1 MLRTTTTSS
10 EKIYVCTKD
19 LTYTY
24 IFWYEK
30 KYATR
35 RREGSNISKM
45 GDVINGWSLM
55 LDLSDDSNS
64 FFFRFRF
71 LLQNFNFYQL
81 LKLFYFMLDM
91 NQN

>member
-1 MLRTTTTSS
+1 MKKNML
-10 EKIYVCTKD
+10 
-19 LTYTY
+19 
-24 IFWYEK
+24 
-30 KYATR
+30 TR